1 MESNDK
7 ETDESTSK
15 LQDDYIDEQS
25 DKVEKRNKHD
35 GLLEGISDEEL
46 DDVSEEE
53 NAEKNGQSAKLADAL
68 GVDWSQLVEL
78 QQKHKSQ
85 EDLEDP
91 TKSTVSG
98 TDEKEAQARARKKY
112 WTPIAIFNRIGLPR
126 SFLSDSF
133 YNSFVKQ
140 LNENAEGRI
149 KSLKWTGNYN
159 SWLIKSFILYFT
171 RQLILNNH

>member
-7 ETDESTSK
+7 EEADESPGK
-15 LQDDYIDEQS
+15 LQDNYIDVQS
-25 DKVEKRNKHD
+25 NKIEKRNKHD

-78 QQKHKSQ
+78 QQKHKNQ

-91 TKSTVSG
+91 TKSTVPG
-98 TDEKEAQARARKKY
+98 TDEKEAQARLRKKY

-140 LNENAEGRI
+140 LSENAEGRI
-149 KSLKWTGNYN
+149 SLLKWAWNYN
-159 SWLIKSFILYFT
+159 SWLFPPNISD
-171 RQLILNNH
+171 